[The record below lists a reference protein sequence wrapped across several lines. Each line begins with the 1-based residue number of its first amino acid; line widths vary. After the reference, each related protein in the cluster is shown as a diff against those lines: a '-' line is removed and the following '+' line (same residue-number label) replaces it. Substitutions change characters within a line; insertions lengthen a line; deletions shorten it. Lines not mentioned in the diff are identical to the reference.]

1 MAVRKP
7 KAPIGRV
14 KGEKLADE
22 LRAYYLRGRQIE
34 EYAKK
39 AKKPKQGKV
48 SSKELMQLFGVSAQ
62 QLAKTRAFARCYTET
77 ELDELCDTRN
87 PDTESP
93 LHWAHVIQLL
103 VLKDKRKRRKLQK
116 DAARH
121 GWGVRTLQHEV
132 RKARGKDAESGGRPH
147 KYSTKDAT
155 VADIQRWGAEVQRY
169 LLGLLRKAVDDA
181 GTELLVVQRA
191 MANQDKQSVS
201 ALADSMKHIMQAA
214 SAVEH
219 RLREIA
225 EAGSIKKKRMR
236 KKK

>member
-1 MAVRKP
+1 MAKRKP
-7 KAPIGRV
+7 KPPIGRA
-14 KGEKLADE
+14 KGEQLAQE
-22 LRAYYLRGRQIE
+22 LRAYHRRGCQIE

-87 PDTESP
+87 PETESP

-103 VLKDKRKRRKLQK
+103 VLKDKKAKRKQLQNR
-116 DAARH
+116 AVRH

-132 RKARGKDAESGGRPH
+132 RKARDRDAESGGRPH
-147 KYSTKDAT
+147 KYTAGNAAVPDM
-155 VADIQRWGAEVQRY
+155 QRWAAEVDRY
-169 LLGLLRKAVDDA
+169 LGGLLKKVDDDA
-181 GTELLVVQRA
+181 GTQILVVQRA

-201 ALADSMKHIMQAA
+201 ALADSMKKIMQAA
-214 SAVEH
+214 RTVEH
-219 RLREIA
+219 RLREIT
-225 EAGSIKKKRMR
+225 EAGSIKKKR